1 LKSSAGSNYAKTQYV
16 NAALGAIT
24 VVGIAVTAY
33 SNPPYAVAIF
43 GAWALIAGLLQ
54 LVVGILRRRHLGGQ
68 WAMILSGAQSTAA
81 GVAFALGGLSGK
93 FHIKDLGGY
102 AIFGAVYFLVAG
114 TLLNRKL
121 PFSRTADAG

>member
-1 LKSSAGSNYAKTQYV
+1 M